1 MKIITY
7 IDGFNFYHSISNLL
21 AAQNKPSK
29 FKWVDFTKMAAL
41 FLAGNDTIEKIYYFS
56 AYASWKPESM
66 QRHRVFVSILQD
78 LGIKV
83 VLGSFKRKSVHC
95 TNCNT
100 TILKHEEKQTDVNI
114 AVQIMKD
121 AYERNC
127 ECMQIVSGDTDL
139 IPPIAFAK
147 EQGIKIHIVLPPN
160 QRARKLITLADK
172 KSKINFD
179 RLQRIF
185 LGETYT
191 LKNKQIITCP
201 YL

>member
-1 MKIITY
+1 
-7 IDGFNFYHSISNLL
+7 
-21 AAQNKPSK
+21 
-29 FKWVDFTKMAAL
+29 MAAL

-78 LGIKV
+78 LGVKV

-139 IPPIAFAK
+139 IPPIQAMEFDKLVAFAK

-160 QRARKLITLADK
+160 QRARELIALADK

-191 LKNKQIITCP
+191 LKNEQIITCP